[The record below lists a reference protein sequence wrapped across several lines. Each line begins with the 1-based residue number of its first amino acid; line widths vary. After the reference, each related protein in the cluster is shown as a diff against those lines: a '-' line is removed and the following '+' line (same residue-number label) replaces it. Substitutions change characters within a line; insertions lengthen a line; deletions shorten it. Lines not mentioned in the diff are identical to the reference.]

1 MPANLIGLP
10 ERITYNRGYVVGVA
24 FIGLSLF
31 ATLILLTLNSELSRT
46 FPYFFL
52 LPWILLLLFVL
63 ILPSVI
69 LFRHGK
75 FNLGNPLVFATWSYF
90 FPAFVLGGIALAV
103 GWSQPYFLSYI
114 QDAKTNLP
122 WTIILIMLGYL
133 GLAAGYFLPIGK
145 AAGRIVGDYFTI
157 SSTTPISSFMLPGM
171 LLLLVGILNSA
182 IALELG
188 VIGYQGNKEV
198 ASYDGLIILS
208 TLFWLEATFVLWYV
222 VFKSGQV
229 NVRALSVV
237 GVLITTSIF
246 KASYSGNRGSLLQ
259 SLITVLIAFTLS
271 GRSLTVKRTLI
282 GSVLLILL
290 LIVGMIYGTTFRNV
304 RGDQTVGGI
313 DTYTDNVIETIRRV
327 NDNSGVDVVEFG
339 LTHLAE
345 RLDVVSSLAVV
356 VPTTR
361 SLRHMKRVTDLIEI
375 LRRISLQPSYPVF
388 FGTTNRSR
396 RTPDGT
402 GNYISTMGRIHSR

>member
-1 MPANLIGLP
+1 
-10 ERITYNRGYVVGVA
+10 
-24 FIGLSLF
+24 
-31 ATLILLTLNSELSRT
+31 
-46 FPYFFL
+46 
-52 LPWILLLLFVL
+52 
-63 ILPSVI
+63 
-69 LFRHGK
+69 
-75 FNLGNPLVFATWSYF
+75 
-90 FPAFVLGGIALAV
+90 
-103 GWSQPYFLSYI
+103 
-114 QDAKTNLP
+114 
-122 WTIILIMLGYL
+122 MLGYL